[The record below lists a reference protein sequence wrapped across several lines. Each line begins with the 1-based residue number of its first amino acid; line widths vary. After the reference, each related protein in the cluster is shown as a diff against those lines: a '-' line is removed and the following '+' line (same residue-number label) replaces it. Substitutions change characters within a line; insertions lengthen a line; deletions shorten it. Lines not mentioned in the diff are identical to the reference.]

1 MKNKKKIPK
10 YMQDRVRTG
19 TLFLVPATIMV
30 FLMMLIPQLFVVAL
44 SFVKWN
50 GSRSQS
56 MKFVGLQNYLKL
68 GHMQGV
74 PDMVKFTFIFA
85 ISVTLLTVLISMLV
99 AFALD
104 KPVGHK
110 GVNRSFLRSCWYIPT
125 LIGSV
130 AIGIIWRI
138 MYNYHSGL
146 FNALLGVFGIA
157 PVNWLEDY
165 GVSALGVII
174 AQVWV
179 NLGVNIVVFL
189 AGLQS
194 VPVDLYE
201 SATIDGASN
210 LQQRLHITIP
220 MIMPTITVALI
231 TTSIG
236 AFKAYELPYT
246 ITKGMPGYS
255 TRMVS
260 QMIQE
265 YSISGLQYGPGAA
278 LSVLLTVLIL
288 VIQLIQL
295 FALRK
300 KEESYE

>member
-1 MKNKKKIPK
+1 
-10 YMQDRVRTG
+10 
-19 TLFLVPATIMV
+19 
-30 FLMMLIPQLFVVAL
+30 MLIPQLFVVVL

-50 GSRSQS
+50 GSRSQP
-56 MKFVGLQNYLKL
+56 MKYVGLQNYIKL
-68 GHMQGV
+68 TKMQGV
-74 PDMVKFTFIFA
+74 PDMIKFTFIFA
-85 ISVTLLTVLISMLV
+85 ISVTLLTVIISMLV

-104 KPVGHK
+104 KPANHK
-110 GVNRSFLRSCWYIPT
+110 CINRSFLRSCWYIPT
-125 LIGSV
+125 LIGGV

-138 MYNYHSGL
+138 MYNYNSGL
-146 FNALLGVFGIA
+146 VNAFLKLFGIN
-157 PVNWLEDY
+157 PINWLEDY
-165 GVSALGVII
+165 GVSGIAVIV

-194 VPVDLYE
+194 VPTDIYE
-201 SATIDGASN
+201 AATIDGAGKW
-210 LQQRLHITIP
+210 QQRLKITIP

-231 TTSIG
+231 TTSID

-265 YSISGLQYGPGAA
+265 YSISGLQFGPGAA

-288 VIQLIQL
+288 VIQFVQL
-295 FALRK
+295 YALRK